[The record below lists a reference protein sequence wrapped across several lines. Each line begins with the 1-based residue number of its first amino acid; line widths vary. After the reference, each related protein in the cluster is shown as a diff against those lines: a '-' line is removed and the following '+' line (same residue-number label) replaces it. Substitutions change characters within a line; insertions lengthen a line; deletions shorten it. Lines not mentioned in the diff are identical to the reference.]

1 MNIDL
6 LIILA
11 WVFSNSMQTSSKVG
25 YWAPETAIAVG
36 ISKSS
41 GSSMD
46 VSCGFVVTTMFKSFH
61 LLLIY
66 VSILVIISG
75 LL

>member
-1 MNIDL
+1 MNRNQFANCCL
-6 LIILA
+6 FLA
-11 WVFSNSMQTSSKVG
+11 FSVT
-25 YWAPETAIAVG
+25 ETAIAVG

-61 LLLIY
+61 LLLIIY
-66 VSILVIISG
+66 VSILVIM
-75 LL
+75 LLFWL